1 MEDLSLLDKE
11 EKILLA
17 GCCLYLVSTCA
28 FIYNYIQVFRN
39 KMDYSQI
46 PILTITF
53 GYLNNLVWYYYSDL
67 IFNDYMKSVININ
80 HYIYLLLM
88 FIYLKY
94 EYKEDRID
102 TLLNFLIVITSSWAI
117 KKLLIDILNDEDK
130 VKYCCSF
137 SSLSLYAIVLAWAIK
152 AYKEKNRF
160 ILNLFYIFFLLANSV
175 CNAVVGIIYE
185 ELAFFIPNIIGV
197 LFCCIYAGIWLYLKR
212 KYGDYI
218 PEFKKESEEEE
229 EQEQEHER
237 EENEGKKVETKL
249 NEEENNNI
257 DNSK

>member
-1 MEDLSLLDKE
+1 MEDLSLLDRE
-11 EKILLA
+11 EKILLV
-17 GCCLYLVSTCA
+17 GCCFSLVSTCT
-28 FIYNYIQVFRN
+28 FIYNYIQVFRH
-39 KMDYSQI
+39 KIDYSQI
-46 PILTITF
+46 PILTIIF

-80 HYIYLLLM
+80 YYIYILLM

-102 TLLNFLIVITSSWAI
+102 TLLNFLIIITLSWAI
-117 KKLLIDILNDEDK
+117 KKLLVDILNDEDK

-137 SSLSLYAIVLAWAIK
+137 SSFSLYVIVLEWAIR

-160 ILNLFYIFFLLANSV
+160 ILNLFYIFFLLPNSV
-175 CNAVVGIIYE
+175 CNAIVGIIYE

-197 LFCCIYAGIWLYLKR
+197 LFCCIYAGVWLYLKR
-212 KYGDYI
+212 KYGDYF
-218 PEFKKESEEEE
+218 PEFKKETEEE
-229 EQEQEHER
+229 EQER
-237 EENEGKKVETKL
+237 EDNEEKKVENKL
-249 NEEENNNI
+249 NEEENNT